1 MKTYEVEFRRV
12 SFITYKV
19 EADNAEQAETLAWRA
34 LESDY
39 AIAKSISHIDASF
52 DVESIEEQTP

>member
-19 EADNAEQAETLAWRA
+19 EADDAEQAETLAWKA
-34 LESDY
+34 LDGDCS
-39 AIAKSISHIDASF
+39 SISYIDASW
-52 DVESIEEQTP
+52 DVESIEERTA